1 MVLGWGRGGRRFSVP
16 ALVAVSLQRSEPRGA
31 PSRWAG
37 LPCGR
42 QPSVLRAMRGLS
54 GRAGLPWWLSAFSA
68 QSHEGPER
76 TGRPALVAVSL
87 QHSEPRGARAD
98 EPACCAVAPQAPTAA
113 GRRVEQ
119 VTRSESA
126 GSIFHVPGT
135 APSAEQRDVGLGPA
149 NTRCAVGLQGPPEE
163 VSPKQGPGAGRGA
176 SLARGGVGQSHGIP
190 VGRLGGGGEE
200 GTSRAWR

>member
-1 MVLGWGRGGRRFSVP
+1 MQGDVCKWG
-16 ALVAVSLQRSEPRGA
+16 A
-31 PSRWAG
+31 
-37 LPCGR
+37 
-42 QPSVLRAMRGLS
+42 LRAPTVGGTPWCS
-54 GRAGLPWWLSAFSA
+54 AGAGAGDGSVSLPWWLSAFSA
-68 QSHEGPER
+68 QSHKGPER

-135 APSAEQRDVGLGPA
+135 APSAEQSDVGLGPA

-176 SLARGGVGQSHGIP
+176 SLAHGGVGQSHGIP